1 MSVQD
6 FQVIEEKIFAQDE
19 QISFDDA
26 RKKADDKRL
35 SAFSLISKIFSRPD
49 ANEIVLSY
57 SEKRYEPFWY
67 LLCNTHLEYNR
78 SRVIEFEI
86 DNVVRHITIYN
97 VRQDKPRD
105 STKISI
111 DGSEYCVED
120 LRNEIF
126 WNANT
131 GERRKDFKKYIG
143 FSKHEMKEIEELM
156 VGGTIVVP
164 AKVKASIIIRN
175 FLAEILNPVKAD
187 EMLVE
192 DIRIEKLYLLFRPV
206 YAFEYHWQS
215 KGKYATLEVDG
226 LTREVKSGG
235 KAIKQKLKES
245 ISEADLFDIGADAVD
260 LFIPGGGLAL
270 KLSIKGRAYIKKRSN
285 R

>member
-1 MSVQD
+1 MPVPN
-6 FQVIEEKIFAQDE
+6 FQVIEQKIFAQDE
-19 QISFDDA
+19 RISYEDA
-26 RKKADDKRL
+26 RKRADDKKL
-35 SAFSLISKIFSRPD
+35 SAFSIITKIFSRPD
-49 ANEIVLSY
+49 VNEIFLSY

-67 LLCNTHLEYNR
+67 VLCETHLEYTR
-78 SRVIEFEI
+78 SRIIEFEV
-86 DNVVRHITIYN
+86 DNVVKHITIN
-97 VRQDKPRD
+97 GVRQDKPND
-105 STKISI
+105 STKLSL
-111 DGSEYCVED
+111 DGIEYCVED

-126 WNANT
+126 WDANT
-131 GERRKDFKKYIG
+131 GEKRKEFKKYIS
-143 FSKHEMKEIEELM
+143 FSKHELNEIEELM
-156 VGGTIVVP
+156 TGDTIVVP

-175 FLAEILNPVKAD
+175 FLSEMLTPVNAD

-192 DIRIEKLYLLFRPV
+192 EIRIEKLYLLFRPV
-206 YAFEYHWQS
+206 YAFEYHWRS

-226 LTREVKSGG
+226 LTREIKPGG

-245 ISEADLFDIGADAVD
+245 ISEADLFDLGADAVD